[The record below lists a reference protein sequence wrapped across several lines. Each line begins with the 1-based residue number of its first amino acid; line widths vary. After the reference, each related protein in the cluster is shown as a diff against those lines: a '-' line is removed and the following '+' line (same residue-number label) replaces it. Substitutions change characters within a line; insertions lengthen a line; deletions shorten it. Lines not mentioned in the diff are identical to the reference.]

1 MRYNPSWVNVVHFSV
16 ELVEECSPLVAF
28 RYHLLQKE
36 RIFMAGDCSF
46 DIVSQFDEQEL
57 VNAIDQT
64 RREVLTRYDL
74 KDTKTEIVHNKDN
87 ITFVT
92 DSSLTLKNVRD
103 ILETKAVRR
112 GLSLKIF
119 KPGKEEN
126 AAGGKVRQVIQLQQG
141 LSQELAKQISKQI
154 RDEYPKV
161 RPQIQGDAI
170 RVVAKSRDEL
180 QAVIALL
187 KQKDYPVALQYIN
200 YRG

>member
-1 MRYNPSWVNVVHFSV
+1 
-16 ELVEECSPLVAF
+16 
-28 RYHLLQKE
+28 
-36 RIFMAGDCSF
+36 MAGDCSF

-64 RREVLTRYDL
+64 RREVSTRFDL
-74 KDTKTEIVHNKDN
+74 KDTKTEILHTKDT
-87 ITFVT
+87 ITIVT
-92 DSSLTLKNVRD
+92 DSSLTLKGVRD

-119 KPGKEEN
+119 NAGKEEN
-126 AAGGKVRQVIQLQQG
+126 AAGSKVRQVIQLQQG
-141 LSQELAKQISKQI
+141 LSQDLAKQISKHI
-154 RDEYPKV
+154 RDTYPKV

>member
-1 MRYNPSWVNVVHFSV
+1 
-16 ELVEECSPLVAF
+16 
-28 RYHLLQKE
+28 
-36 RIFMAGDCSF
+36 MAGDCSF

-64 RREVLTRYDL
+64 RREVSTRFDL
-74 KDTKTEIVHNKDN
+74 KDTKTEIVHTKDT
-87 ITFVT
+87 ITIVT
-92 DSSLTLKNVRD
+92 DSSLTLKSVRD

-119 KPGKEEN
+119 DVGKEEN
-126 AAGGKVRQVIQLQQG
+126 AAGSKVRQVIQLRQG
-141 LSQELAKQISKQI
+141 LSQDLAKQISKQI
-154 RDEYPKV
+154 RDQYPKV
-161 RPQIQGDAI
+161 RPQIQGDAV

>member
-1 MRYNPSWVNVVHFSV
+1 
-16 ELVEECSPLVAF
+16 
-28 RYHLLQKE
+28 
-36 RIFMAGDCSF
+36 MASDCSF

-64 RREVLTRYDL
+64 RRDVSTRFDL
-74 KDTKTEIVHNKDN
+74 KDTKTEIVHAKDS
-87 ITFVT
+87 ITIVT
-92 DSSLTLKNVRD
+92 DSSLSLKSVRD

-119 KPGKEEN
+119 DIGKEEN
-126 AAGGKVRQVIQLQQG
+126 AAGSKVRQVIQLQQG
-141 LSQELAKQISKQI
+141 LSQDLAKQISKQI
-154 RDEYPKV
+154 RDQYPKV
-161 RPQIQGDAI
+161 RPQIQGDAV

>member
-1 MRYNPSWVNVVHFSV
+1 
-16 ELVEECSPLVAF
+16 
-28 RYHLLQKE
+28 
-36 RIFMAGDCSF
+36 MAGDCSF

-64 RREVLTRYDL
+64 RREVSTRFDL
-74 KDTKTEIVHNKDN
+74 KDTKTEIVHNKDT
-87 ITFVT
+87 ITIVT

-119 KPGKEEN
+119 KLGKEEN
-126 AAGGKVRQVIQLQQG
+126 AAGSKVRQVIQLQQG

-154 RDEYPKV
+154 RDTYPKV
-161 RPQIQGDAI
+161 RPQIQGDAV

-180 QAVIALL
+180 QAVIVLL

>member
-1 MRYNPSWVNVVHFSV
+1 
-16 ELVEECSPLVAF
+16 
-28 RYHLLQKE
+28 
-36 RIFMAGDCSF
+36 MAGDCSF

-64 RREVLTRYDL
+64 RREVSTRYDL

-87 ITFVT
+87 ITIVT
-92 DSSLTLKNVRD
+92 NSELTLKSVRD
-103 ILETKAVRR
+103 ILETKAIRR

-141 LSQELAKQISKQI
+141 LAQDLAKEISKSI
-154 RDEYPKV
+154 REAYPKV

-180 QAVIALL
+180 QSVITLL

>member
-1 MRYNPSWVNVVHFSV
+1 
-16 ELVEECSPLVAF
+16 
-28 RYHLLQKE
+28 
-36 RIFMAGDCSF
+36 MAGDCSF

-57 VNAIDQT
+57 VNALDQT
-64 RREVLTRYDL
+64 RREVQTRYDL
-74 KDTKTEIVHNKDN
+74 KDTKTEIVYNKSN
-87 ITFVT
+87 VTILT
-92 DSSLTLKNVRD
+92 DSSLTLRNVRD

-126 AAGGKVRQVIQLQQG
+126 AAGGKVRQVIELQRG
-141 LSQELAKQISKQI
+141 LSQELAKEISKYI
-154 RDEYPKV
+154 RDTYPKV
-161 RPQIQGDAI
+161 RPQIQGDALRI
-170 RVVAKSRDEL
+170 SAKSRDEL